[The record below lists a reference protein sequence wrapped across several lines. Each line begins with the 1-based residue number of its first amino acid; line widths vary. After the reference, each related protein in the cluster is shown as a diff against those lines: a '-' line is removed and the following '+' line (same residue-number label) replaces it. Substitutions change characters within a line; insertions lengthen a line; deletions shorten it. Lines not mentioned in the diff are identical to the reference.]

1 MNDSAPQTPA
11 EALTLALTLA
21 ITAPDDDKTA
31 ELIQLADQIAS
42 QLTASE
48 VEACQAAAKVAA
60 GL

>member
-42 QLTASE
+42 QLTPSE
-48 VEACQAAAKVAA
+48 VKACQAAAKVAA

>member
-42 QLTASE
+42 QLTPSE

>member
-42 QLTASE
+42 QLTAPE